1 MISNGETPRDG
12 PRVQRPNEAD
22 RDSAI
27 VDRIRRLARQQ
38 PYGVLCTQSD
48 GHPYGS
54 LIAFAFTP
62 DLKYAVFG
70 TPQATRKYRLLTE
83 CHHVAVVM
91 NNRDEFPD
99 DLGKIEAFTAVGTA
113 REITAPVARASC
125 VTLLAGKHPGLG
137 EFLSAPSTA
146 IFEIEIA
153 QYFYVRHFQEAHQW
167 TPPDSRR

>member
-1 MISNGETPRDG
+1 MTSNGELLRDDPG
-12 PRVQRPNEAD
+12 LRPPDEGNH
-22 RDSAI
+22 DSTVAE
-27 VDRIRRLARQQ
+27 RIRRLARQQ
-38 PYGVLCTQSD
+38 RYGVLCTQSN

-62 DLKYAVFG
+62 DLRYAVFG

-91 NNRDEFPD
+91 NNRDEFPS
-99 DLGKIEAFTAVGTA
+99 DLGKIEAFTATGSA

-125 VTLLAGKHPGLG
+125 VTLLAGKHPDLR
-137 EFLSAPSTA
+137 EFLSAPSTM
-146 IFEIEIA
+146 IFEIEID

-167 TPPDSRR
+167 TPPGS